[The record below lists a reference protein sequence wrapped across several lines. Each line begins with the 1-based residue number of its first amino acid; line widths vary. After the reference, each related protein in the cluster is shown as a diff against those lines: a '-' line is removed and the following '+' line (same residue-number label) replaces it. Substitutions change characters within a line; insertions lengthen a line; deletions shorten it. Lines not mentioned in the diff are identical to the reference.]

1 MLFNLDKCK
10 VMHFRCNNPHVGYF
24 MDAIQIQEVHE
35 EKDLG
40 VIVSDDLKWDKQCV
54 AVVKNNNNDRL
65 TAFHPR
71 LPGWAGNRRNINHS
85 HPS

>member
-10 VMHFRCNNPHVGYF
+10 VTHLWFNNPYVDYF
-24 MDAIQIQEVHE
+24 IYAIQIQEVHE

-54 AVVKNNNNDRL
+54 AVVKKL
-65 TAFHPR
+65 TNYLA
-71 LPGWAGNRRNINHS
+71 
-85 HPS
+85 